1 MTSNEFDRRQWLA
14 RAGLLTA
21 FGALW
26 SPTAAN
32 AQNDDR
38 GRTPNLEFDVAC
50 LGHTFRPI
58 FPGPPYAPVQ
68 ATPPPDL
75 PGVGGPDSRGAVFI
89 VEGLVYPAGTIPAGN
104 GFDPASVPAQGHW
117 LCRGWFISYLDRVLP
132 HVVTT
137 QEYLCGLITPAQP
150 SPADT
155 LVSSGVEGAIA
166 VANRAVIGG
175 TGRLRHAR
183 GDIRQVVIGLNTT
196 VLLPP
201 EVTGGAPFLAPNFRF
216 YCDLA

>member
-1 MTSNEFDRRQWLA
+1 MTSNDVDRRQWLT
-14 RAGLLTA
+14 RAGMLTA

-26 SPTAAN
+26 SPAAASAQTA
-32 AQNDDR
+32 DH
-38 GRTPNLEFDVAC
+38 GRTPNLVFDVAC

-58 FPGPPYAPVQ
+58 FPGPPFSPVQ
-68 ATPPPDL
+68 VTPPPDL

-89 VEGLVYPAGTIPAGN
+89 VEGLVYPAGTIPDGN
-104 GFDPASVPAQGHW
+104 GFNPDSVRGQGHW

-137 QEYLCGLITPAQP
+137 QEYLFGLMTPEQL
-150 SPADT
+150 SPEDT
-155 LVSSGVEGAIA
+155 LVSSGVEGAIP

-196 VLLPP
+196 VLLSP
-201 EVTGGAPFLAPNFRF
+201 EATGGAPFLAPNFRF